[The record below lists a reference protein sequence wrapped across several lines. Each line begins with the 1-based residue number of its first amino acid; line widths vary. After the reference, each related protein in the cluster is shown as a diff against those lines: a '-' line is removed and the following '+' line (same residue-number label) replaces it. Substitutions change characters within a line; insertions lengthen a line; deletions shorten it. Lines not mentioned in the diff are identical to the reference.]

1 MMEGTTRLESNDL
14 HRQVGQIE
22 GRIEANEKC
31 VQSLSESVVRLEEL
45 IERVRD
51 RVPPWIVWSMT
62 AMAGLLGSLLTIIV
76 TQKH

>member
-31 VQSLSESVVRLEEL
+31 VQSLSESVVRFEEL

-62 AMAGLLGSLLTIIV
+62 AMGGLLGSLLTVIL

>member
-22 GRIEANEKC
+22 GRIEANE
-31 VQSLSESVVRLEEL
+31 QTIRAITDGMVRFEEL

-62 AMAGLLGSLLTIIV
+62 AMAGLLGSLLTVIL

>member
-1 MMEGTTRLESNDL
+1 MEGTTRLESNDL

-22 GRIEANEKC
+22 GRIEANE
-31 VQSLSESVVRLEEL
+31 QAIRAITDGMVRFEEL

-62 AMAGLLGSLLTIIV
+62 AMAGLLGSLLTVIL

>member
-22 GRIEANEKC
+22 GRIEANE
-31 VQSLSESVVRLEEL
+31 QAIRAITDGVVRLEEL

-62 AMAGLLGSLLTIIV
+62 AMAGLLGSLLTVIL